1 MISLAYLI
9 PYRRASALKAYLF
22 MTYSGGGGGGGGGVG
37 GELGYLICF
46 QNWLTLAYL
55 SLSWILIGLC
65 SKALQSFLHY

>member
-22 MTYSGGGGGGGGGVG
+22 MTYSGGGGGG
-37 GELGYLICF
+37 LGFLICF
-46 QNWLTLAYL
+46 QNWPTLAYL